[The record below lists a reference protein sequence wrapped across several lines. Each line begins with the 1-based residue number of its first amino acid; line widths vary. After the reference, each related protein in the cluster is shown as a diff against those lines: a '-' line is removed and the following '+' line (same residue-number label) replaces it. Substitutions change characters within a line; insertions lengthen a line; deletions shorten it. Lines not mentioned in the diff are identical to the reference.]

1 MANPKHSLVLLDSA
15 FAICKLEP
23 GAKIPDWAGGEI
35 SSITRTPEEL
45 SVVCDAEGVPENFT
59 CERDWRCLK
68 VEGPLDFSLVGVLA
82 SITTALASARVSLF
96 AVSTF
101 DTDYVLVRD
110 GDLAAAIRAL
120 KAHGHPVT

>member
-1 MANPKHSLVLLDSA
+1 MTRVKHSLVVLDRP

-23 GAKIPDWAGGEI
+23 GAKVPEWAGGEI
-35 SSITRTPEEL
+35 CSITRTPEEL
-45 SVVCDAEGVPENFT
+45 SVVCDAEGVPEQLT

-82 SITTALASARVSLF
+82 SITAALAAARVSLF

-101 DTDYVLVRD
+101 DTDYLLVRE
-110 GDLAAAIRAL
+110 GDLDAAIRAL
-120 KAHGHPVT
+120 KAHGHPVA